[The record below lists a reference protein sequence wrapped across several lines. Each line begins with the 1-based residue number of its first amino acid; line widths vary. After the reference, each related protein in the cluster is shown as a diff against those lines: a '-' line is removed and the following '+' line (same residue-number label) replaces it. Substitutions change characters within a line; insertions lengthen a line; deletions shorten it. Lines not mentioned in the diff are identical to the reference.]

1 MGRVWGEQSLRPFVS
16 RVLWPNARLEQTGL
30 RPATQPWTL
39 LGRKTKAIKESMSFS
54 RSTII
59 EALGYLEGWST
70 NEFDRYLLRFSLED
84 VTPASMGS
92 KPTRINGLIAYFIS
106 NPQQNGPGGSNI
118 IMETIEF
125 IFKKHSNCGGFSSAT
140 LIDSFPALSH
150 SLNLD
155 GYSINDNGTLNT
167 IVPVSLPIAPK
178 QSVVEQLLIAHGFT
192 VADGH
197 LKQALNAHTR
207 GDWAAA
213 NSQMR
218 VFVESLF
225 DSFADKLLTAP
236 LPTTS
241 HLRKEKLARL
251 DPPFIDPTLNE
262 WDFSQPKGFM
272 QGFWN
277 RLHPSGSH
285 PGLSDEDDCTFR
297 LQLVFIVAHRF
308 LKRFDNYP

>member
-1 MGRVWGEQSLRPFVS
+1 MIAKQ
-16 RVLWPNARLEQTGL
+16 
-30 RPATQPWTL
+30 
-39 LGRKTKAIKESMSFS
+39 MSFS
-54 RSTII
+54 RATII
-59 EALGYLEGWST
+59 EALRSLEGWTT

-84 VTPASMGS
+84 VIPASMGS
-92 KPTRINGLIAYFIS
+92 KPTRINRLIEYFIS
-106 NPQQNGPGGSNI
+106 NPHQNGPGGSNI
-118 IMETIEF
+118 ILETIEF
-125 IFKKHSNCGGFSSAT
+125 ILKKHSSGLSTAPLT
-140 LIDSFPALSH
+140 HSFPALSH

-155 GYSINDNGTLNT
+155 GYSINDDGTLKT
-167 IVPVSLPIAPK
+167 IVPVSLPMAPK
-178 QSVVEQLLIAHGFT
+178 QTVVEQLLTTHDFT

-197 LKQALNAHTR
+197 LKQALKAHTR

-225 DSFADKLLTAP
+225 DHFADRLLAAP
-236 LPTTS
+236 LPPSS
-241 HLRKEKLARL
+241 HLRKEKLAGL
-251 DPPFIDPTLNE
+251 NPPFIDPTLNE
-262 WDFSQPKGFM
+262 WDFSQPKGFL

>member
-1 MGRVWGEQSLRPFVS
+1 
-16 RVLWPNARLEQTGL
+16 
-30 RPATQPWTL
+30 
-39 LGRKTKAIKESMSFS
+39 
-54 RSTII
+54 
-59 EALGYLEGWST
+59 
-70 NEFDRYLLRFSLED
+70 
-84 VTPASMGS
+84 
-92 KPTRINGLIAYFIS
+92 
-106 NPQQNGPGGSNI
+106 
-118 IMETIEF
+118 
-125 IFKKHSNCGGFSSAT
+125 
-140 LIDSFPALSH
+140 
-150 SLNLD
+150 LNLD

-178 QSVVEQLLIAHGFT
+178 QTVVEELLITHDFT
-192 VADGH
+192 TADGH
-197 LKQALNAHTR
+197 LHQALNAHAR

-218 VFVESLF
+218 VFIESLF
-225 DSFADKLLTAP
+225 DSFADRLLTAP
-236 LPTTS
+236 LPHNS
-241 HLRKEKLARL
+241 YQKKEKLARL

-262 WDFSQPKGFM
+262 WDFSQPKGFL